1 MRIDEIPI
9 SPDKVRARARLKR
22 AGQAGARRPDQAA
35 HVHVPRGA
43 GDRVRVRRARGGHR
57 GEAVLVMMRL
67 PPFEY
72 RAPVSVADAVKLMAD
87 HGPDAM
93 LVAGGT
99 DLYPNMKRRQFEP
112 KVLVGLRGIQELAGI
127 RGSAAAGMLIG
138 SGTTL
143 TATAEHAE
151 IAAHYPAL
159 ATAAGLV
166 STPQLR
172 NMGTLGGNVCV
183 DTRCNYYNQS
193 YQWRKAV
200 DFCMKKDGDICL
212 VAPGSPR
219 CWAVSSSDTAP
230 VLWSMGATVTLV
242 GPDGAR
248 TVPIAALYRDDGIA
262 YLDKRPDEVLTEIAL
277 PPADGLRSV
286 YLKLRRRGSFDFP
299 ILGVAVALRMDGEI
313 VREARIVLG
322 AVASLPREG
331 TEAGAR
337 LIGQRLTAELI
348 DEVAGIAARPSKP
361 LDNTDLT
368 HPYRK
373 KMTRVY
379 VTRAL
384 RRLAGLP
391 ERADDRTLGVA

>member
-1 MRIDEIPI
+1 
-9 SPDKVRARARLKR
+9 
-22 AGQAGARRPDQAA
+22 
-35 HVHVPRGA
+35 
-43 GDRVRVRRARGGHR
+43 
-57 GEAVLVMMRL
+57 MMRL
-67 PPFEY
+67 PPFSY
-72 RAPVSVADAVKLMAD
+72 LAPVSVADAAKLMAD

-112 KVLVGLRGIQELAGI
+112 KVLVGLRGIKELAGV
-127 RGSAAAGMLIG
+127 RGSHGVGLVIG
-138 SGTTL
+138 AGTTL
-143 TATAEHAE
+143 TATSRHAE
-151 IAAHYPAL
+151 IARHYPAL

-200 DFCMKKDGDICL
+200 DFCMKKDGEICL

-230 VLWSMGATVTLV
+230 ALWSLGATVRLA
-242 GPDGAR
+242 GPAGERAI
-248 TVPIAALYRDDGIA
+248 PISALYRDDGIE
-262 YLDKRPDEVLTEIAL
+262 YLTRRPDEILTEIAL
-277 PPADGLRSV
+277 PRADGVRST

-299 ILGVAVALRMDGEI
+299 VLGVAVALRMDGDT

-322 AVASLPREG
+322 AVASLPREA
-331 TEAGAR
+331 TEAGR
-337 LIGQRLTAELI
+337 LLDGQRLTADLI
-348 DEVAGIAARPSKP
+348 DAVAGVAARPSKP

-373 KMTRVY
+373 KMTRVF
-379 VTRAL
+379 VARAL
-384 RRLAGLP
+384 RQLAGLP
-391 ERADDRTLGVA
+391 ES